1 MSAKGCDKM
10 KEENTILFYGLC
22 KERSVCEN
30 KPDAL
35 SIYPRQNAKIQETYY
50 VFVTA
55 NADLFCYIGNPIT
68 KKESEVLQKSKK
80 QIQDHCI
87 KQMKILAW
95 QYCPV

>member
-10 KEENTILFYGLC
+10 KEEKTILFYGLC

-35 SIYPRQNAKIQETYY
+35 SIYPRQNAKIQEADYS
-50 VFVTA
+50 FATA
-55 NADLFCYIGNPIT
+55 NA
-68 KKESEVLQKSKK
+68 KESEVLQKSEK
-80 QIQDHCI
+80 QTQKHCI
-87 KQMKILAW
+87 KQIKILAW

>member
-35 SIYPRQNAKIQETYY
+35 SIYPRQNAKI
-50 VFVTA
+50 
-55 NADLFCYIGNPIT
+55 
-68 KKESEVLQKSKK
+68 
-80 QIQDHCI
+80 
-87 KQMKILAW
+87 
-95 QYCPV
+95 

>member
-35 SIYPRQNAKIQETYY
+35 SIYPRQNAKIQKKDYI
-50 VFVTA
+50 FATA
-55 NADLFCYIGNPIT
+55 NADVFCIIDM
-68 KKESEVLQKSKK
+68 Q
-80 QIQDHCI
+80 
-87 KQMKILAW
+87 
-95 QYCPV
+95 